1 MDGMLI
7 LASASPRRAQLLR
20 AAGIP
25 FEVVTADVDETPRPA
40 EAADAYV
47 RRLAA
52 AKAELV
58 AVAHPGRLVLGA
70 DTTVVV
76 SGRILGKAVDADE
89 ARAMLTALAG
99 RAHDVHTGVALTG
112 PGGTETRLATTRVT
126 IAAMTS
132 EDITAYLATDE
143 WLDKAGA
150 YAIQGRM
157 SRFVTAL
164 EGSYTNVV
172 GLPVSL
178 VCGMLMRYPEGRGVE
193 RSTV

>member
-112 PGGTETRLATTRVT
+112 PGGTEIRLATTRVT

-143 WLDKAGA
+143 WLDNGSTRLVRPRPHLHRCRVCR
-150 YAIQGRM
+150 GR
-157 SRFVTAL
+157 V
-164 EGSYTNVV
+164 
-172 GLPVSL
+172 
-178 VCGMLMRYPEGRGVE
+178 GRG
-193 RSTV
+193 RAAAQ